1 MISYGGDLLGM
12 LSLQGV
18 NVIDSEVILV
28 GSEVQ
33 SEEKKAVTEDPS
45 DLMSKDELLQ
55 GMEKVDR
62 EISQVEQQINNLKKK
77 QVRLVD
83 VGLEKIH
90 LSAANFSAVITVQFS
105 STCWILL
112 SIDMTFVCDL
122 SLFNGLDT

>member
-1 MISYGGDLLGM
+1 MISYGGDLLSM
-12 LSLQGV
+12 LSLQSV

-28 GSEVQ
+28 GSEGQ

-83 VGLEKIH
+83 VGLEKFICQPPT
-90 LSAANFSAVITVQFS
+90 FPVITVQFS

-112 SIDMTFVCDL
+112 SIDVTFVCDL

>member
-1 MISYGGDLLGM
+1 MISYGGDLLSM
-12 LSLQGV
+12 SSLQSV

-33 SEEKKAVTEDPS
+33 SEEKKVVTEDPS

-90 LSAANFSAVITVQFS
+90 LSAINFSSNHCAI
-105 STCWILL
+105 
-112 SIDMTFVCDL
+112 
-122 SLFNGLDT
+122 